1 MGDDEAALRRAYI
14 GKVGLALSG
23 GGFRASL
30 FHLGVLAKLAERD
43 VLRNVEILSCVSG
56 GSTSARSTTSSCGLC
71 SRRWRDRHITPRH
84 YVDLV
89 GEMAGEFLDAIQHN
103 LRVRLTQDIRD
114 NWKMMSSSQYSR
126 TDRAPEL
133 LEELI
138 FSQIPRDSEEDAGK
152 PWRMTDLFGGFSP
165 RYENW
170 RREAKVPVLVL
181 NATTL
186 NSSSVEEC

>member
-1 MGDDEAALRRAYI
+1 
-14 GKVGLALSG
+14 
-23 GGFRASL
+23 
-30 FHLGVLAKLAERD
+30 
-43 VLRNVEILSCVSG
+43 
-56 GSTSARSTTSSCGLC
+56 
-71 SRRWRDRHITPRH
+71 
-84 YVDLV
+84 
-89 GEMAGEFLDAIQHN
+89 
-103 LRVRLTQDIRD
+103 
-114 NWKMMSSSQYSR
+114 MSSSQYSR

-152 PWRMTDLFGGFSP
+152 PWRMTDLFVNPPPRRGGFSP